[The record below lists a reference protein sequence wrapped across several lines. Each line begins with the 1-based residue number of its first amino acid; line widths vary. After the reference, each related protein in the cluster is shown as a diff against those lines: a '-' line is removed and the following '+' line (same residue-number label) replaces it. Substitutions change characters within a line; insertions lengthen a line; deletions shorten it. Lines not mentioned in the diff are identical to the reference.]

1 MKWSQFYFDIIKI
14 SISKLGNG
22 VVMKI
27 FLTSDVHI
35 GMKFAGYPDIQEKLV
50 NARFDAL
57 KKSII
62 TANKNDCELF
72 VVGGDLFDR
81 VSVAKKDIQRAAAI
95 LSEFEGHLVAVLPGN
110 HDFITPKQENLWTNF
125 QSFADNNILLLQTCD
140 VYPLKHFDIDANL
153 YPAPC
158 ESKHSNENRIG
169 WIKAVEKDSAVEFH
183 IGVAHGSLEGVSPDF
198 NRDYYP
204 MKESELMT
212 CGIDIWLMGHTHRAY
227 PENPGPK
234 NKIFYPGTAEPDGFD
249 CDHRGNALI
258 IQLDNEKNILATPIE
273 TGTYRFLHEDKTLK
287 KWENIKS
294 LLSTYLHLLC
304 ISWLKNSNRAIV
316 PTKDCC
322 FFPASSL
329 CPSWAQD
336 YQNQSGHHRTG
347 SRRSPRDD

>member
-1 MKWSQFYFDIIKI
+1 M
-14 SISKLGNG
+14 
-22 VVMKI
+22 
-27 FLTSDVHI
+27 
-35 GMKFAGYPDIQEKLV
+35 
-50 NARFDAL
+50 
-57 KKSII
+57 
-62 TANKNDCELF
+62 
-72 VVGGDLFDR
+72 
-81 VSVAKKDIQRAAAI
+81 
-95 LSEFEGHLVAVLPGN
+95 AVLPGN

-204 MKESELMT
+204 MKETELMT

-227 PENPGPK
+227 PEKPGPK
-234 NKIFYPGTAEPDGFD
+234 NKG
-249 CDHRGNALI
+249 ALI
-258 IQLDNEKNILATPIE
+258 IQIDKEKNILANPIS
-273 TGTYRFLHEDKTLK
+273 TGTYQFLHEDKTVK
-287 KWENIKS
+287 KWENIER
-294 LLSTYLHLLC
+294 LLSTYLHASQC
-304 ISWLKNSNRAIV
+304 EYCCNNTRAIV